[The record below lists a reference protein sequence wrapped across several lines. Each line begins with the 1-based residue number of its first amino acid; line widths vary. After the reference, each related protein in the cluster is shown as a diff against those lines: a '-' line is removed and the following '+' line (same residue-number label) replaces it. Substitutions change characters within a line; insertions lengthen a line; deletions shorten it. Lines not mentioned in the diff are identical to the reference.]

1 MTSKYFF
8 VCNVIPEQGILSAGA
23 NIMDIII
30 MPAAT
35 KSSHTRVSLYLHYII
50 NFHYLYYNIYTYI
63 NNKAKGG
70 SSTDPM
76 NSFIGEQLQRCKMG
90 QELHVCYSHLLFS
103 GNSNQRQQAISALT
117 RIACAGLEDDAELS
131 SPSNCNGTNIIAR

>member
-35 KSSHTRVSLYLHYII
+35 KSSYII
-50 NFHYLYYNIYTYI
+50 NFHYLYNMYTYI

-70 SSTDPM
+70 SSTDPTQVIKRVL